1 MKQLD
6 PSIYRAC
13 QSLLAHG
20 ISPQQAIILS
30 ACSSEDSPPIMS
42 HLAALCG
49 VSTAAMTGSI
59 DRLVAMGYVE
69 RQPKEGDRRSILIAT
84 TPLGSSVI
92 LKLNNTASKL

>member
-1 MKQLD
+1 MNQLD

-30 ACSSEDSPPIMS
+30 ACASDSPPIMS
-42 HLAALCG
+42 HLATLCG

-59 DRLVAMGYVE
+59 DRLIAIGYVE

-92 LKLNNTASKL
+92 VKLNNTASKL

>member
-1 MKQLD
+1 MNQLD

-13 QSLLAHG
+13 QSLMAHG

-30 ACSSEDSPPIMS
+30 ACASDSPPIMS
-42 HLAALCG
+42 HLATLCG

-59 DRLVAMGYVE
+59 DRLVALGYVE

-84 TPLGSSVI
+84 TPLGTSVI
-92 LKLNNTASKL
+92 VKLNNTASKL